1 VLDIKQSLA
10 KSNALRIP
18 FWFYSLALLV
28 LAQPISPEFMF
39 AYSADRKMI
48 FKPVLRNI

>member
-1 VLDIKQSLA
+1 MESLA

-28 LAQPISPEFMF
+28 LAKHLSPEFMF
-39 AYSADRKMI
+39 FYSADRKVI
-48 FKPVLRNI
+48 FKSVVQNI